1 MARENANKTNKI
13 SLEDP
18 GYWKLAQSQSSTENH
33 QSARFLGPPR
43 ERSPDLS
50 NACQINANNNNL
62 NHRTCIS
69 CTDTCEHASLK
80 GGPPGGHGMANHGG
94 PGGGHSLYADSCHSY
109 DSTPDRLIADRPNYY
124 TDLNRSD
131 CSDTSSSV
139 LNSCIQLKSEPPG
152 GPSSPESS
160 SELPPSGL
168 DECAGCDMPIQDRFY
183 LSAVERKWH
192 ATCLQC
198 CVCRQTLEGAN
209 SCFSRDGNIYCKTD
223 YYSFYRNFHPD
234 EDYDE
239 DNAKTKHVQTQLE
252 THHCETP
259 AFTTV
264 RKFSPLSGTRVFGSR
279 RCSKCLAS
287 ISSSE
292 LVMRARHLVFHIR
305 CFCCAI
311 CNTLLN
317 KGDHFT
323 IRDSAVLCR
332 SHIDIPGLD
341 PGTPLPL
348 AMQCQYPSQYG
359 SSPSAPL
366 SPSDSTGS
374 SKMPPAGYFSPHH
387 PVAALPQQPRQKGRP
402 RKRKPKDIEAM
413 TASLGRF
420 SGPIDLNTE
429 YLDLGFS
436 RGLGSSSRAKRMRTS
451 FKHHQLRTMK
461 SYFAINHNPDAK
473 DLKQLS
479 QKTGLPKRVL
489 QEGKIIDSDKGDGSL
504 DLDGYVSHSPGSYIM
519 GGGPGSP
526 SSLD

>member
-1 MARENANKTNKI
+1 M
-13 SLEDP
+13 
-18 GYWKLAQSQSSTENH
+18 GVCTEERPVMHWH

-43 ERSPDLS
+43 ERSPDLT
-50 NACQINANNNNL
+50 NACQLSSNNNNI

-69 CTDTCEHASLK
+69 CTDTCEHSLK
-80 GGPPGGHGMANHGG
+80 ATQGG
-94 PGGGHSLYADSCHSY
+94 PGGPNAAGGLLGVNHIYTDSCHSFE
-109 DSTPDRLIADRPNYY
+109 SVPDRLIADRPNYFA
-124 TDLNRSD
+124 DLNRSD
-131 CSDTSSSV
+131 CSDSSSV

-160 SELPPSGL
+160 NELPPTGL

-192 ATCLQC
+192 ASCLQC
-198 CVCRQTLEGAN
+198 CICRQTLEGAN

-223 YYSFYRNFHPD
+223 YY
-234 EDYDE
+234 
-239 DNAKTKHVQTQLE
+239 
-252 THHCETP
+252 
-259 AFTTV
+259 
-264 RKFSPLSGTRVFGSR
+264 RVFGSR

-305 CFCCAI
+305 CFSCAV
-311 CNTLLN
+311 CATPLT

-323 IRDSAVLCR
+323 IRDSAVFCR
-332 SHIDIPGLD
+332 SHIE
-341 PGTPLPL
+341 LPL
-348 AMQCQYPSQYG
+348 EAAPPLAVGMPMQCPYQGPYG
-359 SSPSAPL
+359 SSPNAPL
-366 SPSDSTGS
+366 SPECDSGPGGPGKLNPATYYPPHGVTG
-374 SKMPPAGYFSPHH
+374 
-387 PVAALPQQPRQKGRP
+387 LPQQPRQKGRP

-413 TASLGRF
+413 TASL
-420 SGPIDLNTE
+420 DLNTE

-489 QEGKIIDSDKGDGSL
+489 QVWFQNARAKWRRMMMKQEGKIIDSDKGDGSL

-519 GGGPGSP
+519 GGPGSP

>member
-1 MARENANKTNKI
+1 M
-13 SLEDP
+13 
-18 GYWKLAQSQSSTENH
+18 GVCTEERPVMHWH

-94 PGGGHSLYADSCHSY
+94 PGGGHNLYADSCHSY

-223 YYSFYRNFHPD
+223 YY
-234 EDYDE
+234 
-239 DNAKTKHVQTQLE
+239 
-252 THHCETP
+252 
-259 AFTTV
+259 
-264 RKFSPLSGTRVFGSR
+264 RVFGSR

-420 SGPIDLNTE
+420 SGAIDLNTE

-489 QEGKIIDSDKGDGSL
+489 QVWFQNARAKWRRMMMKQEGKIIDSDKGDGSL